1 MSSFKNSQSLQSV
14 KKWKIQ
20 SLTILR
26 MLKIPEFRIPAGAT
40 RMHFYVFCNLE
51 PVAGGTSRVAIVTRE
66 DQGRGFRSR
75 WNSRW
80 SFLEISVKFAWA
92 RIGMVASVWTRH
104 KQREREERERG
115 RKIRSRVY
123 TGAWK
128 QGECAFNIAEHLQSY
143 LLPLPINTVDGASP
157 HSRALF
163 SATLAASRIIHFWS
177 NCSHLPCRD
186 LVEGTIED
194 GKGTT
199 RGEAIRE
206 RFRDS
211 IVLYLEQS
219 KCLLARDSKKC
230 CVHAE
235 GYKAR
240 IFMLCRMT
248 L

>member
-1 MSSFKNSQSLQSV
+1 MSPKREEMKDPITYDSSNVKNSRVSNTSGGNANAFLRFLQ
-14 KKWKIQ
+14 
-20 SLTILR
+20 L
-26 MLKIPEFRIPAGAT
+26 
-40 RMHFYVFCNLE
+40 
-51 PVAGGTSRVAIVTRE
+51 GTGCRRDIARVAIVTRE

-75 WNSRW
+75 W
-80 SFLEISVKFAWA
+80 SFLGISVKFAWA

-143 LLPLPINTVDGASP
+143 LLPLPINTVDGASQ

>member
-1 MSSFKNSQSLQSV
+1 MSSFKNCLQSEER
-14 KKWKIQ
+14 WKIQ

-75 WNSRW
+75 W
-80 SFLEISVKFAWA
+80 SFLGISVKFAWA

>member
-1 MSSFKNSQSLQSV
+1 MSSFKNCLQSM

-75 WNSRW
+75 W
-80 SFLEISVKFAWA
+80 SFLGISVKFAWA

>member
-1 MSSFKNSQSLQSV
+1 MSSFKNCLQSM

-51 PVAGGTSRVAIVTRE
+51 PVAGGTSRIAIVTRE

-75 WNSRW
+75 W
-80 SFLEISVKFAWA
+80 SFLGISVKFAWA